1 MLAPPSALNRRPTEG
16 KSIPTEFRSNK
27 PMPPMSR
34 DLTDAQ
40 WAILEA
46 IIPEPLRRTDGRG
59 RPGKTVEGSTHCPK
73 RDPLG
78 TADGRSVGRRS
89 RPLFVVPNLPSPL
102 PALGPFRSNERNC
115 GSSSPRTEGPR
126 CSGCTGSI
134 HRRQLRSGEKRG
146 SMVGKTKR
154 GKGTKIMAVADRNGL
169 PVSICVES
177 ARPHE
182 VKLAVPTLVQM
193 VISEAPRNLIGD
205 NARL

>member
-1 MLAPPSALNRRPTEG
+1 VLAPPSALNRRPTEG

-40 WAILEA
+40 WAILDA
-46 IIPEPLRRTDGRG
+46 IIPE
-59 RPGKTVEGSTHCPK
+59 
-73 RDPLG
+73 PLG

-89 RPLFVVPNLPSPL
+89 RPLSVVPNLPSPL
-102 PALGPFRSNERNC
+102 PAMGPFRSNERNC

-146 SMVGKTKR
+146 SKVGKTKR